1 MEAQAGMD
9 IWQRLV
15 IGDWNLLVK
24 RMWYFYE
31 YLRMV
36 DRLFLCCCFVESS

>member
-15 IGDWNLLVK
+15 IRDWNLLVK

-31 YLRMV
+31 
-36 DRLFLCCCFVESS
+36 